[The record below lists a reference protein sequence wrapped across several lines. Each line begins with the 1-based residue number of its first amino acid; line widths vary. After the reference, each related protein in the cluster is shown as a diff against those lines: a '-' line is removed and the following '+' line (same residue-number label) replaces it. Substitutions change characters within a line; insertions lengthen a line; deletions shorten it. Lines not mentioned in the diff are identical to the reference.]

1 MSNENCNNLN
11 QIITSDQ
18 YLVVNGPRGASVAVA
33 LISIVFKNAENLN
46 SILLQLREN
55 TLSSS
60 NEYRSFGE
68 GGWGERKNKKGII
81 HSAICVETSLEY
93 YETLTRLIYDVEDDK
108 ISIVGLDNAPSIT
121 TQLFYLTCNKQRT
134 SVSFHFLSLFR
145 W

>member
-1 MSNENCNNLN
+1 MSENCNNLN

-68 GGWGERKNKKGII
+68 GGGGEKEKIKK
-81 HSAICVETSLEY
+81 E
-93 YETLTRLIYDVEDDK
+93 
-108 ISIVGLDNAPSIT
+108 
-121 TQLFYLTCNKQRT
+121 
-134 SVSFHFLSLFR
+134 
-145 W
+145 